1 MRVLFRPPW
10 RGPQPSEWSTSL
22 SGDAFRDGVRSI
34 RSSIAAG
41 DVYQVNLTRR
51 LTAPMP
57 PGGDIAAL
65 GAALAEGNPAPYS
78 AVVRLPSVDCHVASA
93 SPERF
98 LWRDGDLVASA
109 PIKGTAPDPSG
120 LTAKDRAENVMIVE
134 IGRAHV

>member
-1 MRVLFRPPW
+1 MPRPVTPDSALAVVGGRLATELVDVTSDLAALDSHGFWAVVLPFEGAPLCARFATVRPARPWPGPPW

-57 PGGDIAAL
+57 PG
-65 GAALAEGNPAPYS
+65 
-78 AVVRLPSVDCHVASA
+78 
-93 SPERF
+93 
-98 LWRDGDLVASA
+98 
-109 PIKGTAPDPSG
+109 
-120 LTAKDRAENVMIVE
+120 
-134 IGRAHV
+134 